1 MDILIPK
8 RLRDDQWSQNV
19 RRDLPNDTE
28 RVFQCTLFAFDVLF
42 QNQCGMSD
50 SEYSLSLPEAEA
62 AVSAA
67 SAEEAGKREI
77 RLMTS
82 FLCNLL
88 PAYCLI
94 LVLNKFI

>member
-1 MDILIPK
+1 MGFLILK

-19 RRDLPNDTE
+19 RRDPPNDTE
-28 RVFQCTLFAFDVLF
+28 RVFQCTLFALDVLF
-42 QNQCGMSD
+42 QTLYHG
-50 SEYSLSLPEAEA
+50 EYSLSLPEAEA
-62 AVSAA
+62 AVSTA

-82 FLCNLL
+82 FLCSLL

-94 LVLNKFI
+94 SVLNKFI